1 MTGQRYP
8 IGLEQLY
15 FPHHTH
21 RSAYPAKLPATAPL
35 PLLVTLPPP
44 PHLCTILFS
53 LLLG

>member
-1 MTGQRYP
+1 MTGQCYP

-21 RSAYPAKLPATAPL
+21 RSAYPGKLPATAPL
-35 PLLVTLPPP
+35 PLVTLLLPQ
-44 PHLCTILFS
+44 LCTILFS